1 MLALNHLV
9 DSADDDETTNLN
21 ASNSLVTQVHST
33 LPDAPGPRSAVS
45 PNRQMGIHF
54 MLEHDAGEPSIPI
67 THFMSHV
74 RETADIQLSDPI
86 NENVSISTNQTAT
99 TTATPTTA
107 TTATTS
113 HLAPPSNLPNQPPF
127 LHPYSPLQG
136 SSTFPILVQQPFVHS
151 LKLQA
156 YPVYSHSQFAEHQ
169 HLQQR
174 HLQYPQQQRQPL
186 IYQQH
191 SNHHQPAYNHEETE
205 HQPQLQFINTH
216 SASDSNNT
224 NNNNNNKSN
233 HHPILHQSTS
243 SASQSPQLSQ
253 IPPNSPSPQPV
264 PHKRFTC
271 TMEGCGKVFF
281 RKHHLV
287 SHMVS
292 HTEEKPFRC
301 TIPGCDGTFRR
312 NQDLRRHLRKV
323 KHD

>member
-9 DSADDDETTNLN
+9 DSADDDESTNLN
-21 ASNSLVTQVHST
+21 ATNSVVTQIYST
-33 LPDAPGPRSAVS
+33 LPDAPGPRSVVS
-45 PNRQMGIHF
+45 PSSQMGIHF
-54 MLEHDAGEPSIPI
+54 MLEHDAGEPSIPSQ
-67 THFMSHV
+67 FMSHV

-86 NENVSISTNQTAT
+86 NENVSISTNQTA
-99 TTATPTTA
+99 A
-107 TTATTS
+107 TTTTS
-113 HLAPPSNLPNQPPF
+113 HLAPSSHLHKQPPF
-127 LHPYSPLQG
+127 LHPPYSPLEG
-136 SSTFPILVQQPFVHS
+136 SSTFPIMLQQPLVHS
-151 LKLQA
+151 LKLPA
-156 YPVYSHSQFAEHQ
+156 FPVYSHSQFAEHQ
-169 HLQQR
+169 QQQLR

-191 SNHHQPAYNHEETE
+191 SNHHQPAHDHHAETE
-205 HQPQLQFINTH
+205 HQPHLQFIDIH
-216 SASDSNNT
+216 SASDSNN

-233 HHPILHQSTS
+233 RHPILHQSTS

-253 IPPNSPSPQPV
+253 IPANSPSPQPA

-287 SHMVS
+287 SHLVS
-292 HTEEKPFRC
+292 HSEAKPYRC